1 MLSREF
7 HRSRRALYY
16 ELLVDK
22 QMAVMFAGKPKR
34 EAGDEYYPFSVYRNF
49 YYLTGHEEPEAVYL
63 AYCSDR
69 EIKEIL
75 FIRRPNE
82 AAEVYEGRRLRTG
95 EAKEKYGIG
104 EVRYV
109 DELDDTIC
117 RIMNRAGINT
127 LWLDLEEKQLEEQ
140 DEERLF
146 AAKIQRNYPAVS
158 ICNSYQALAEM
169 RKIKDEEEIREQ
181 DRKSV
186 V

>member
-69 EIKEIL
+69 EKI
-75 FIRRPNE
+75 
-82 AAEVYEGRRLRTG
+82 GR
-95 EAKEKYGIG
+95 AS
-104 EVRYV
+104 
-109 DELDDTIC
+109 C
-117 RIMNRAGINT
+117 R
-127 LWLDLEEKQLEEQ
+127 
-140 DEERLF
+140 ER
-146 AAKIQRNYPAVS
+146 V
-158 ICNSYQALAEM
+158 
-169 RKIKDEEEIREQ
+169 
-181 DRKSV
+181 
-186 V
+186 